1 MNLKLAPRL
10 ERLVQQKVRG
20 GRYSSA
26 SEVVQEALRF
36 FEERDEMVV
45 FRRDD
50 LRKQIA
56 EGLASLRQ
64 DGAVDGEAVFAR
76 LDAKLKAL
84 EKRRAA

>member
-1 MNLKLAPRL
+1 MDLKLTPRM

-20 GRYSSA
+20 GRYASA

-36 FEERDEMVV
+36 FEERDNLAV
-45 FRRDD
+45 FRRQD

-64 DGAVDGEAVFAR
+64 HGSLDGEAVFAR

-84 EKRRAA
+84 QKRPAA